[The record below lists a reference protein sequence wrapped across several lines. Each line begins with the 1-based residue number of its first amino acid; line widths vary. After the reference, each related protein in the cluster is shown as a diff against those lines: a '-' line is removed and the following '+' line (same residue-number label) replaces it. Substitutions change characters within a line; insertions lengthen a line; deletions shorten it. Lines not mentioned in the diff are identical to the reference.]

1 MSLFFNYPINEAE
14 IDGEDTG
21 ANTEED
27 YTATA
32 DENEGA
38 NQPNP
43 QPNGDDENSKTNEN
57 EEQDDPSTDYTTA
70 DDEGNDD
77 SSYSSSKNDTQ
88 PQPAAEVDEL
98 KQQEEEM
105 LNSLSPEQL
114 DIKHKELKNQ
124 FLAMFDTVV
133 GVSER
138 VGDAVV
144 DESDISVI
152 GYITTT
158 LAKMKDMISDYINSV
173 YQTKSYIEN
182 LINYNRFI
190 AVLNGINKILE
201 ELSSKNAQN

>member
-21 ANTEED
+21 TNTDD
-27 YTATA
+27 YTAT
-32 DENEGA
+32 DGE
-38 NQPNP
+38 
-43 QPNGDDENSKTNEN
+43 NEN
-57 EEQDDPSTDYTTA
+57 ESLANQQHGEDPKTGENEEDNSTDYTTMNY
-70 DDEGNDD
+70 EGNDN
-77 SSYSSSKNDTQ
+77 SSYITPKNETQ
-88 PQPAAEVDEL
+88 PTSEIDEL

-105 LNSLSPEQL
+105 LNNLSPEQL
-114 DIKHKELKNQ
+114 DIKHKELKSQ
-124 FLAMFDTVV
+124 FLAMFDTVI